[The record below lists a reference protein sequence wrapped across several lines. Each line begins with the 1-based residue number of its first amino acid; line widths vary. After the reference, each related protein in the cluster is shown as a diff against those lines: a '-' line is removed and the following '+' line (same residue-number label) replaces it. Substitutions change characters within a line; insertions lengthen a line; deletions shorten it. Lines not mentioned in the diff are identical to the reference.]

1 MEPEEI
7 LPAEVWEMIA
17 KNLSI
22 KDCLNLSLASYHM
35 NRILSENPT
44 IWSQANLSKELI
56 RQEGIMK
63 VFQTKFRMFKRL
75 NLSFC
80 RPDDC
85 TSLFRHVLAASPLY
99 IEQIAFA
106 DFDDKFVFYDFCYDD
121 FIAANLSQVPPTL
134 LGQALARIKKINME
148 KAKLSTEQWSELFST
163 ISTSSPTSVE
173 DVDLFEADLTKIPH
187 VPLCLLYTSD
197 AADE

>member
-63 VFQTKFRMFKRL
+63 VFQTKFRMFKSIK
-75 NLSFC
+75 NLRS
-80 RPDDC
+80 
-85 TSLFRHVLAASPLY
+85 
-99 IEQIAFA
+99 I
-106 DFDDKFVFYDFCYDD
+106 
-121 FIAANLSQVPPTL
+121 
-134 LGQALARIKKINME
+134 
-148 KAKLSTEQWSELFST
+148 
-163 ISTSSPTSVE
+163 
-173 DVDLFEADLTKIPH
+173 
-187 VPLCLLYTSD
+187 
-197 AADE
+197 